1 MIICVSGLT
10 ACGKNT
16 VGKYVAEA
24 LGLRIVDPTFKD
36 LAAKEKISLMEFQ
49 KKAANSK
56 NGEIDRKFDDELRR
70 QAQAGNCVITTW
82 LAPWMVKNA
91 DFRVWLAA
99 SGEVRAK
106 RLIGREGMG
115 EQEALMHIQARDADN
130 VSRYKKVY
138 GIDITNHEIFDLEI
152 NVEKIGAKEVA
163 EQIVKAVREKQ

>member
-1 MIICVSGLT
+1 MIICVGGFT

-36 LAAKEKISLMEFQ
+36 LAALEGIPLMEFQ
-49 KKAANSK
+49 KKAAESK

-70 QAQAGNCVITTW
+70 QASAGNCVITTW

-91 DFRVWLAA
+91 DFRVWLVA
-99 SGEVRAK
+99 SEKVRAK
-106 RLIGREGMG
+106 RLAGREGMS
-115 EQEALMHIQARDADN
+115 EEEAIAHIKKRDADN
-130 VSRYKKVY
+130 IARYKKVY
-138 GIDITNHEIFDLEI
+138 GIDITKHEIFDLQI

-163 EQIVKAVREKQ
+163 EKIVKAIKEKQ